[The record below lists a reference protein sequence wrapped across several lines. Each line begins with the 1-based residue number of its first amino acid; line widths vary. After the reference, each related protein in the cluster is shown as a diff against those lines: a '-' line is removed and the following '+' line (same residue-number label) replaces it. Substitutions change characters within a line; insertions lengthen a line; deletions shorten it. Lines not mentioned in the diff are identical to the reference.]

1 MGYIYDRYIGSQI
14 TYLLI
19 LNNEMSSNKL
29 RLAIREHA
37 SDFRGRTEERKTETN
52 AMPPSQAKISA
63 TIEQLLEWQWLQR
76 REEQVGGIKWVF
88 YSLTEKAKFCHS
100 IV

>member
-29 RLAIREHA
+29 RLAIREDA
-37 SDFRGRTEERKTETN
+37 SDFQKE
-52 AMPPSQAKISA
+52 
-63 TIEQLLEWQWLQR
+63 
-76 REEQVGGIKWVF
+76 
-88 YSLTEKAKFCHS
+88 
-100 IV
+100 